1 MKLKLGDSVVVISGS
16 EKGKSGK
23 ITKIFKTSNKVI
35 ISGLNMRTK
44 HQSSQI
50 QNNASGLLIQKE
62 QPIHISNVALSDF
75 NDRSIK

>member
-1 MKLKLGDSVVVISGS
+1 MKLKVGDSVVVISGS

-23 ITKIFKTSNKVI
+23 IIKIIKTSNRVI
-35 ISGLNMRTK
+35 VSGLNIRTK

-50 QNNASGLLIQKE
+50 QNNASGLLVQKE

-75 NDRSIK
+75 NDVSIK

>member
-23 ITKIFKTSNKVI
+23 ITKIFKTSNRVI

-44 HQSSQI
+44 HQSAQI

-62 QPIHISNVALSDF
+62 QPIHISNVALSFF
-75 NDRSIK
+75 NDGSIQ